1 MSEEPKPTG
10 LAEPT
15 EPTGLAEPTEP
26 TGLAEPTGP
35 TEPMK
40 SRRGQ
45 RGPVRRSLGG
55 AAVVVAA
62 TAGALVAPAVAAP
75 PPAPAAP
82 GAPAYAAH
90 AAPAP
95 DRGHERTRAAMDA
108 AVRGGVPGV
117 TAHAWDRRGPWSAA
131 SGVGDLRKQTPRG
144 PHDRFRA
151 ASITKTFVAT
161 VLLQLEAEGNLDL
174 DDKVGKWLPGMVEGN
189 GHDGDRIT
197 LRQLLNHTSGIHD
210 YAGDPDFVRALS
222 ATGFFEHRYRTWTPR
237 ELVAVAMR
245 HKPYF
250 PPGKGWRYSNTGY
263 LLAGLIIE
271 KATGHPYGDEV
282 RRRVIEPLGL
292 HSTSVPGTDTTV
304 PRPSSRAYSKLAE
317 KPDGHTYDVT
327 ELNPSAAGASGEM
340 ISDAA
345 DLNRFYS
352 ALLRGRLLPEKQL
365 AEMKRTVAAG
375 GAEAGGGRYGLGLMR
390 LELSCGTVVWGHRGG
405 IHGSQSMA
413 VATTDGR
420 HALAFNFNGDWAA
433 GGQGPITEAEF
444 CRK

>member
-1 MSEEPKPTG
+1 MSEET
-10 LAEPT
+10 
-15 EPTGLAEPTEP
+15 
-26 TGLAEPTGP
+26 
-35 TEPMK
+35 K

-55 AAVVVAA
+55 AAVAVAVA
-62 TAGALVAPAVAAP
+62 VGVLAAPAVAAP
-75 PPAPAAP
+75 PPAPAP
-82 GAPAYAAH
+82 
-90 AAPAP
+90 AAPDP
-95 DRGHERTRAAMDA
+95 DHGHERTRAAMDA

-117 TAHAWDRRGPWSAA
+117 TAQAWDKRGPWSAA
-131 SGVGDLRKQTPRG
+131 AGVGDLRDQTPRG

-161 VLLQLEAEGNLDL
+161 VMLQLEAEGNLDL
-174 DDKVGKWLPGMVEGN
+174 DDKVGTWLPGLVEGN

-210 YAGDPDFVRALS
+210 YAEDPDFVRML
-222 ATGFFEHRYRTWTPR
+222 ATPEFFEHRHRTWTPR

-250 PPGKGWRYSNTGY
+250 PPGEGWHYSNTGY

-271 KATGHPYGDEV
+271 KATGHPYGDEI
-282 RRRVIEPLGL
+282 RRRVLQPLGL
-292 HSTSVPGTDTTV
+292 RATSVPGTDPTV
-304 PRPSSRAYSKLAE
+304 PGPSSRAYSKLSG

-365 AEMKRTVAAG
+365 AEMKRTVPAKG
-375 GAEAGGGRYGLGLMR
+375 EEAGGGRYGLGLLR
-390 LELSCGTVVWGHRGG
+390 IKLRCGTVVWGHGG
-405 IHGSQSMA
+405 AIHGSRSTA
-413 VATTDGR
+413 LTTTDGR
-420 HALAFNFNGDWAA
+420 HALTFNFNGDWAS
-433 GGQGPITEAEF
+433 GQGPITEAEF